1 MFCKDYWRKK
11 MNNIE
16 KDIETLEKMLETLE
30 ELFQL
35 TKINN
40 TKERNAL
47 RNLLTDYKK
56 QKEEIKKWKQMY
68 LKEVDKKVD
77 IMLLYNKLL
86 KENRENKK
94 KYIALL
100 LEHFSENTKTY
111 QKYKKELDKLLEE
124 SEDRK

>member
-1 MFCKDYWRKK
+1 

-94 KYIALL
+94 KYIAL
-100 LEHFSENTKTY
+100 FSENTKTY

-124 SEDRK
+124 SEDKE

>member
-1 MFCKDYWRKK
+1 

-16 KDIETLEKMLETLE
+16 KDIKTLEKMLETLE

-40 TKERNAL
+40 TKERNVL

-100 LEHFSENTKTY
+100 LKHFSENTKTY

-124 SEDRK
+124 SEDKE